1 MLKPELDELIEQYE
15 IEKNNLD
22 LLIQAC
28 LLDVDYLGAHYH
40 LLAMQEVNFRLQTLQ
55 NLKDPFFDRKQD
67 LETMKSFYQ
76 RSIPDPNARMNDFY
90 QDQINSLEKEILNL
104 NNKKI
109 TVRLD
114 SQEFD
119 DAIYNIIEGKIN
131 GFRFHLIK
139 EQNLYL
145 DFHLKDKKTLNISFT
160 PVDNLIGKYVLSDS
174 TLHTLKII
182 GFDLDTES
190 NRLEY
195 VYDINTFR
203 NSIFLKTL
211 ISRIVFDAWYY
222 KEFDNPASIEYK

>member
-22 LLIQAC
+22 LLIQEC
-28 LLDVDYLGAHYH
+28 LLELDYLGAHYH
-40 LLAMQEVNFRLQTLQ
+40 LQAMQEVNFKLQTLQ
-55 NLKDPFFDRKQD
+55 NLKDPFFDSKD
-67 LETMKSFYQ
+67 HLETMKSFFQ
-76 RSIPDPNARMNDFY
+76 RSMPDPNARMNDY
-90 QDQINSLEKEILNL
+90 YRDQINDLEKKIFDL

-114 SQEFD
+114 GQEFD
-119 DAIYNIIEGKIN
+119 DAIYDIIEGKIN

-145 DFHLKDKKTLNISFT
+145 DFHLKDKKTLIISFT
-160 PVDNLIGKYVLSDS
+160 PMDYLIGKFVLSDS
-174 TLHTLKII
+174 TLHTLKVI
-182 GFDLDTES
+182 GFDLSVEN
-190 NRLEY
+190 NRLQY
-195 VYDINTFR
+195 VYDVKTFR

-211 ISRIVFDAWYY
+211 VSRIVFDAWYY